1 MKSSL
6 AFRAVSGHGVWSG
19 RCGEGEGGS
28 GQFDAERL
36 SRVRCL
42 RRSMQCT
49 CLRLVLD
56 RSLGACNR
64 CRGSTASGLHRAW
77 RLSRSKLGQRLGR
90 LGVGLACQCH
100 TRFRLRPSRSDCGSH
115 APPCVLQQSQ
125 RQAGGGQA
133 SWPRG
138 GGTEGLP
145 PPWAASGSGTA
156 APWPPSARG
165 VLGPLAASAS
175 PTRARSNNSFDL
187 RFSISLPCTHV
198 SRPSLQTMGRSPC
211 WLAFVFAGLHGMQTL
226 HRYELGIDLSRP
238 HQIV

>member
-1 MKSSL
+1 MFADGCRGRAGGGAPGGGPRPAYRAYSRSEAAAAGRRPQPSVLRSSRVKSSL

-64 CRGSTASGLHRAW
+64 CRGSAASGLHRAW

-100 TRFRLRPSRSDCGSH
+100 TRFRLCPSRSGCGSH

-133 SWPRG
+133 SWPG
-138 GGTEGLP
+138 GG
-145 PPWAASGSGTA
+145 
-156 APWPPSARG
+156 RG
-165 VLGPLAASAS
+165 VCRRHGPQVVLGRLPLGH
-175 PTRARSNNSFDL
+175 RVLEEFLGRL
-187 RFSISLPCTHV
+187 RQVRLL
-198 SRPSLQTMGRSPC
+198 R
-211 WLAFVFAGLHGMQTL
+211 
-226 HRYELGIDLSRP
+226 
-238 HQIV
+238 